1 MVDYESCKYFVSE
14 DVTGW
19 HNDVYDHPSYKNYC
33 TRTGEKVELILPSS
47 QCERCMKAGKNEA
60 ENKQN

>member
-1 MVDYESCKYFVSE
+1 MVDYEKCKYFVSE

-47 QCERCMKAGKNEA
+47 
-60 ENKQN
+60 